1 MHYRTVLDLLDPY
14 VILAGLGVGFVV
26 GLTGM
31 GGGALMTPL
40 LVLLFGVPPLTAVS
54 SDIVAAMVMKP
65 VGGTVHWKR
74 GTVNLKLVGWLVAG
88 SVPTAFL
95 GVLLLRELGAGPD
108 LQAHVKLALGFALL
122 AVTFG
127 LVIRPLLAARR
138 KPGDSMIPLQ
148 VKPLPTLFIGIV
160 GGLVVGLTSVGSGSL
175 MMILLLLLYPRLKLS
190 ELVGTDLVQAVPL
203 VASAAIGHLLFGDF
217 ELGLTG
223 SILVGSL
230 PGVFLGARFSS
241 RAPDYVIRPALIVV
255 LLASGLKL
263 LSVGTGVLAT
273 AVGTAAAIG
282 VAHGV
287 MEARRERQARQ
298 ELEVASADGPLPAP
312 EL

>member
-203 VASAAIGHLLFGDF
+203 VASAAIGHVLFGDF

>member
-1 MHYRTVLDLLDPY
+1 
-14 VILAGLGVGFVV
+14 
-26 GLTGM
+26 M

-54 SDIVAAMVMKP
+54 SAIVAAMVMKP

-138 KPGDSMIPLQ
+138 KPGDSM
-148 VKPLPTLFIGIV
+148 KIG
-160 GGLVVGLTSVGSGSL
+160 
-175 MMILLLLLYPRLKLS
+175 R
-190 ELVGTDLVQAVPL
+190 
-203 VASAAIGHLLFGDF
+203 ASC
-217 ELGLTG
+217 
-223 SILVGSL
+223 
-230 PGVFLGARFSS
+230 
-241 RAPDYVIRPALIVV
+241 
-255 LLASGLKL
+255 
-263 LSVGTGVLAT
+263 
-273 AVGTAAAIG
+273 
-282 VAHGV
+282 
-287 MEARRERQARQ
+287 RERA
-298 ELEVASADGPLPAP
+298 
-312 EL
+312 